1 MYFQDLTVLADE
13 FQLSL
18 FLASTTRPLLLILDS
33 LDQLDPSHNARQL
46 QWLPAKLRPNV
57 KIIVSTLPDA
67 QFECLPVLQVI
78 GNVVAKISGLFP
90 AIWEKAPG
98 QNWKKMINLTSKER
112 EINDIEY
119 KRVAKYIIKIK

>member
-67 QFECLPVLQVI
+67 QFECLPVLQVTDK
-78 GNVVAKISGLFP
+78 GGTKNHKPPWWFVVFSA
-90 AIWEKAPG
+90 
-98 QNWKKMINLTSKER
+98 TH
-112 EINDIEY
+112 
-119 KRVAKYIIKIK
+119 